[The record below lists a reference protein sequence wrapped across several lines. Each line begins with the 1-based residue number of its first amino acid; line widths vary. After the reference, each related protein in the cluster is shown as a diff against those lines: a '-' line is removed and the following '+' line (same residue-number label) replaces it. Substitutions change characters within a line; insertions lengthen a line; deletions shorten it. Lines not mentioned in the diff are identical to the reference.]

1 MKIISKSAFSMAM
14 LLGASVSMAT
24 AGQAITGNFFDENGA
39 YFGPDCE
46 SNGSQSTGSFYTG
59 SYTSPFIKYLGKTE
73 AEIQSKLDQMWN
85 HYFKGDNNSKVY
97 FETNEGAYIEDIN
110 NQDIRSEGM
119 SYGMM
124 IAVQTNH
131 REEFDKIWNY
141 AKNRMWHKG
150 GDWDGYFSWQLKLN
164 GGSDEKPAPDGELYF
179 MMSLLFAANRWNDS
193 QYMSDAQYIMDKM
206 WNNYKYKL
214 FNQQNYIVTFQPTPG
229 NTEFSDPSYDLPAFL
244 ELFSRWAEK
253 DQDKWSRALQATR
266 DHLYVSS
273 HKTTGLFTDYNN
285 FDGTPHS
292 GFDSNNPSDTY
303 MFDAIRCAMNFGMDY
318 YLFGSDATRQT
329 EMAKKII
336 DFFDKDNY
344 SHAHFTWDGQLV
356 NNHQYD
362 GYTIG
367 QAGANAVATYALL
380 DDDSYKDKITKNL
393 KLAWEANLLTGNNRY
408 YDGLV
413 HYLAMLHL
421 TGNFKIWKPKPT
433 VETKTVDAN
442 EYNGVTY
449 NKETTIHSFESCK
462 LYEVKVT
469 GKASN
474 GTISSSSTGTD
485 ISSSAGNSDSVTP
498 GSNGSSVNDPN
509 SPSAIG
515 GHFAL
520 NAGVR
525 VWSNNHSIVIE
536 NALPDT
542 KYMIADLNGRVL
554 KSSRIHST
562 SQEIRLN
569 NRGPMLVIVGN
580 RTYKIMK

>member
-1 MKIISKSAFSMAM
+1 
-14 LLGASVSMAT
+14 
-24 AGQAITGNFFDENGA
+24 
-39 YFGPDCE
+39 
-46 SNGSQSTGSFYTG
+46 
-59 SYTSPFIKYLGKTE
+59 
-73 AEIQSKLDQMWN
+73 
-85 HYFKGDNNSKVY
+85 
-97 FETNEGAYIEDIN
+97 
-110 NQDIRSEGM
+110 
-119 SYGMM
+119 
-124 IAVQTNH
+124 
-131 REEFDKIWNY
+131 
-141 AKNRMWHKG
+141 
-150 GDWDGYFSWQLKLN
+150 
-164 GGSDEKPAPDGELYF
+164 
-179 MMSLLFAANRWNDS
+179 
-193 QYMSDAQYIMDKM
+193 
-206 WNNYKYKL
+206 
-214 FNQQNYIVTFQPTPG
+214 
-229 NTEFSDPSYDLPAFL
+229 
-244 ELFSRWAEK
+244 
-253 DQDKWSRALQATR
+253 
-266 DHLYVSS
+266 
-273 HKTTGLFTDYNN
+273 
-285 FDGTPHS
+285 
-292 GFDSNNPSDTY
+292 
-303 MFDAIRCAMNFGMDY
+303 MNFGMDY
-318 YLFGSDATRQT
+318 YLFGVDATRQT

-421 TGNFKIWKPKPT
+421 TGNFKIWKPKPA
-433 VETKTVDAN
+433 VESKTVDAN

-474 GTISSSSTGTD
+474 GTISSSSPSTTSPD
-485 ISSSAGNSDSVTP
+485 ISSSAGNNITSSNSVA
-498 GSNGSSVNDPN
+498 
-509 SPSAIG
+509 AIG